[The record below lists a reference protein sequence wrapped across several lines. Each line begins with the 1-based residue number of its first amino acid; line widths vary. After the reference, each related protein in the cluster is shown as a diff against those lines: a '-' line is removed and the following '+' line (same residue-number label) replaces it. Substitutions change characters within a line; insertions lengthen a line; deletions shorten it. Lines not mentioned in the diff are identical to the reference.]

1 MLNASVDLGSGP
13 IDARALSCESPLDNR
28 TAGAGRLGCNT
39 NQSNKNGTGV
49 PMPKHG
55 RRFHFVGQVSSTRR
69 ADKTAGR
76 SKADQAFFFFLPP
89 FLATFFLAGLAAAFE
104 VVP

>member
-1 MLNASVDLGSGP
+1 VDNLVTGAIPFS
-13 IDARALSCESPLDNR
+13 
-28 TAGAGRLGCNT
+28 AGT
-39 NQSNKNGTGV
+39 TEPNKNGTGV

-55 RRFHFVGQVSSTRR
+55 RRFHFVGQVSSARR
-69 ADKTAGR
+69 ADEMNGK

-89 FLATFFLAGLAAAFE
+89 FLAVFLPVAAAFE